1 MQWTK
6 LSNVVFAKGME
17 TFSQN
22 PVSIAMKAEG
32 LILYGYLGKSISVGA
47 GLRITHVFKAV
58 WMAPWEPTRP
68 YSAQVLSQ
76 RIGRRKF

>member
-1 MQWTK
+1 M
-6 LSNVVFAKGME
+6 VFVEGME
-17 TFSQN
+17 TFSRN

-32 LILYGYLGKSISVGA
+32 LILYGYLGKSVSGGA

-58 WMAPWEPTRP
+58 WMATWEQAHH

-76 RIGRRKF
+76 TIGTRKF